1 VDDSRF
7 RLQFGNGVLQE
18 TPVKIT
24 KTLTPEKPNI
34 SRPSPIGQVVK
45 RVIPAAR
52 PNVVVTEQR
61 VIRRADDGSTQEK
74 IVISPR
80 P

>member
-1 VDDSRF
+1 M
-7 RLQFGNGVLQE
+7 QFGNGVLQE

-34 SRPSPIGQVVK
+34 SRPSPVGQVVK
-45 RVIPAAR
+45 RVIPANR
-52 PNVVVTEQR
+52 TPNVVVTEQR

-74 IVISPR
+74 IVISPK